1 MTTDRCPGSGRPI
14 TCTDENQEEVL
25 AQLMSQRR
33 TWTINQMADAI
44 GISTGSLHVLL
55 RRGNYKKVGPYW
67 LPHELDPEDIRLR
80 IKACRDNMRWF
91 QRDPRMLGRIIAID
105 ETWIRSYSP
114 LVS

>member
-1 MTTDRCPGSGRPI
+1 
-14 TCTDENQEEVL
+14 
-25 AQLMSQRR
+25 MSQRR
-33 TWTINQMADAI
+33 TWTIDELDDAM
-44 GISTGSLHVLL
+44 GISRGSLHVLL
-55 RRGNYKKVGPYW
+55 RRGNYKKVVAYW

-114 LVS
+114 LVPQDAREWRQPGEDRYITLIVLNHIF